1 MYMLKNK
8 FLLAFFALVFSTAL
22 KAQTITI
29 DDARLA
35 LPAGQTYGSGSVV
48 AVPVTLSSGCFAQN
62 NVFTWKLYNGAAA
75 TGDSGKITAFYITYM
90 NVTLPIGLASGS
102 NYKVEVKASTVGSVS
117 AMSAPFTVTNVASA
131 VVARAV
137 PAFSDLILKDEYYYG
152 ICDGNPLNGYALNDS
167 STVGGTDSLELV
179 DNYRIGNPI
188 TKFPRVNGKF
198 NLVFN
203 PVTAFGKTRDAYY
216 TAFVKTIS
224 PANIVSTKAYHI
236 VNSSWDL
243 KTYVEARS
251 TTYSCAG
258 DTISLGFVDDR
269 GQLPHIQQNFP
280 GAIINIDWKDGS
292 SANYTQ
298 CQILAANSKIL
309 HKYQRGSCDI
319 PNSSTGY
326 KILSTVTNPFNV
338 FNGPG
343 LTGTCAA
350 GKEDPAIVSIFS
362 KPTAIFKTDTVVCAN
377 DTIHF
382 QNLSNPGQGVANQ
395 SGLPTCAQ
403 LANYTWIIDSNFAAP
418 LYQTQNGKVETRKD
432 TAYSFNSNQPGYHY
446 VSLYINNN
454 YGFQAPCPSH
464 DTIKRFCVDTAKV
477 RPDFKLDSAGS
488 GVLKDSIVGCAP
500 VFCIKNITK
509 RTFCVDTTQF
519 NYYWRVLDATSPG
532 PNYLEVP
539 QNVNYSFTSGNKRSK
554 SPCISINK
562 TGKYFIELMASAS
575 CDLDSTTRMLK
586 YVEANGDAGVN
597 FPTGSDTLKNCGYT
611 TNTSTLTID
620 YNPSAYNIVNP
631 INDSVGVADSV
642 HYTYQASTAGALS
655 FGWAVTK
662 NGNPAVYGTDYT
674 FANTIL
680 DSALQYPKITF
691 KKPGLFKV
699 RVTFSNNCQPK
710 TAIQYVAFSE
720 PLQVSSGLAS
730 NVTDSICHTTNT
742 FNITGASASTT
753 VTNSPVG
760 QIYWTTSGDGTFNPQ
775 SGSPTTPNIF
785 SPVYTPGP
793 GDLSNSCN
801 LGATII
807 LTISALPVQPSNC
820 AVMSGIRKL
829 FIRPCVIVADTAFN
843 SCSGTSVNY
852 AITKAGLVG
861 STFTW
866 TSTVTDGTVN
876 GNTSNASGS
885 IKINDV
891 LTAIGGDGVVR
902 YTLTP
907 QKDGCVGN
915 SFIVRDTVRRIPSTP
930 VITLIHPNNALHSM
944 CSADTDTLQVTS
956 VVPTDLFS
964 WTSHTSQNVATGYSS
979 GVNQTGF
986 ISDILYNQ
994 SQPSVNDTV
1003 TYVVK
1008 SISKYGC
1015 KGMADSNYVVVTPG
1029 PNVAI
1034 IYGSNP
1040 RYTCNKSCD
1049 TIRHSKPGVVGSGTF
1064 SIVSSAPNTP
1074 TFTDLND
1081 SVTVVCDMVA
1091 GGDYVYRWTIAPA
1104 LAGGCSSTSAD
1115 VNVQIFDTLPTPFAG
1130 LDTSVC
1136 DVTGTVQRTANFKG
1150 TLTRPRLPYEFV
1162 KWNGTGLLSLNY
1174 TFNYTNAAVYPI
1186 ELRVTNQ
1193 GVCPDKV
1200 DTVLLRAYSKPSGG
1214 SLSFSPIQSS
1224 YCQGSTVTI
1233 KVNYD
1238 KTKGYVGSWQTHN
1251 TPFTG
1256 YTITPATSDS
1266 LIYTLFK
1273 QTDFSAYIYSKG
1285 WNFGCKDSA
1294 QTSGIGFFVDSPSVA
1309 GVVHATD
1316 TIVCTP
1322 GSIVYL
1328 SLTGSRGTSNP
1339 RWIVSTNSQSGPY
1352 SNAGVGAFFPVTI
1365 SQTSWFRAIVQNG
1378 NCNPD
1383 TSAPIRIFLPTG
1395 ADVAKT
1401 GNDTAVCQAQTFLLQ
1416 GNTPVVGNGYWEA
1429 IVYGAPAPVPGAYT
1443 FDLSN
1448 NYQTTTNP
1456 VIANISAPGTYKF
1469 VWKVKNLNCD
1479 ATSDTITIKNT
1490 APIIGNTINTTADT
1504 VCSGTKV
1511 TVTGNAVSVTA
1522 SAFVNSWEYSY
1533 NSGTSWNLGST
1544 AANIY
1549 TFTTSTDVWVRRT
1562 VKADSCY
1569 DYSDTIKFIVQPKI
1583 ANNTITPASNAT
1595 CINTPVPN
1603 FTGSLP
1609 TGGSGTYNY
1618 VWNYGNSTDT
1628 SNHIWTNPGVSTQN
1642 YNPGFNLTDT
1652 LHFRRIVTSGK
1663 CSDTSA
1669 IATVVVYP
1677 DAKASFTAIKTVYC
1691 ANQALLIDVPNP
1703 PALNTT
1709 FNWYADTVGGPRF
1722 TVGTGA
1728 GFPGYTIT
1736 KSLDSVKITLIA
1748 ASTFG
1753 CKSDSVSKWFYT
1765 SATPFAAF
1773 TVSVD
1778 SGCANNTGLNTTSF
1792 SFTNT
1797 TPNANSSSFS
1807 YIFNYGNGIS
1817 TSSLNPNPMDY
1828 APSTTGL
1835 DTTYNVVMT
1844 VTSQTCGSSQ
1854 ANHLI
1859 KIRTRPHVSFGLSP
1873 TYQCSG
1879 GPVAFTN
1886 QTIGSPNLTWNW
1898 KFGDGTG
1905 TSNLPNPTYIYNV
1918 ATLTT
1923 FNPVLIASNECASD
1937 SATNSAV
1944 IAANT
1949 VTLNISVKGTDK
1961 YKCLPDTV
1969 TFYTNSIGGTS
1980 YFWDFGDGNLSVPSA
1995 NGKDSI
2001 KHVYTKSGKFIVT
2014 LTGSTTC
2021 GSVVKT
2027 DSVFAYG
2034 TPIVAYSIAP
2044 NTTVCK
2050 GDTIKFTNLTDTAT
2064 NYVWDFGN
2072 GTGGGVNPTRTY
2084 SFSGTY
2090 PVKLTATRFHNLP
2103 LGGVLGCTD
2112 VSSIQTI
2119 TIRDTMPA
2127 SFTITPLGASC
2138 LPFDVQ
2144 FSNTT
2149 NITTLPIS
2157 TINWTFGEPVAQS
2170 GNPVIHKYNQLGQ
2183 YNVNLTIVN
2192 AGNCTY
2198 IDSQKVTVAGP
2209 IGTWTHDT
2217 GYICGNTPVNF
2228 QINASSTDSCTINY
2242 GDATPVVTVPFSTF
2256 PNPFTHVYTSGGN
2269 YTPTVTLKSVNG
2281 CSYFIG
2287 AIGTIKVDY
2296 VKAGYTINTPIQNCG
2311 NTVQGFTN
2319 KTTMDQSPALAA
2331 YVWNINGVTYNVPNP
2346 TVTFNTTGVYNV
2358 KMQVT
2363 SLSGCFDSVTTAPLY
2378 VKVNNIPSN
2387 LSITRQ
2393 DTACVGQTIN
2403 YTAGLSPSE
2412 DPITNYNWGFGNNT
2426 TGSGVSSQ
2434 TIYNTTGV
2442 YFDTLTVVT
2451 SNGCTNTKLSNPL
2464 VINGSPIV
2472 SINPSI
2478 DTTICSGASINL
2490 SAFSSGATPIATY
2503 SWYPPIGLSATT
2515 GANVVATPTN
2525 LTKYI
2530 VTGTSAKGCADTAS
2544 ISIDVVQPYTVSVIS
2559 SNTPH
2564 DSICIGEKIILYA
2577 SGASSYLW
2585 SPAAG
2590 LDTIRGS
2597 KVVASPTATTVYT
2610 VIGTNA
2616 ANCFTPSAS
2625 ISVGV
2630 GDTTRI
2636 SLGLDTVYLQGGTT
2650 LPLTPSVVNG
2660 PIATWAWTPATNL
2673 SCSDCGNPI
2682 ATVKDNVCYN
2692 VEATSIYGCKAQDN
2706 ICIIAFC
2713 EASQVFIP
2721 NGFTPDG
2728 DGVNDYLWIK
2738 ARGIKSVK
2746 SFRIFNRWGQ
2756 VVFERANFTPVDYD
2770 KINAWDGRIKG
2781 VIAPTEVYIYT
2792 CEVVC
2797 ENGTK
2802 FTYTGNVA
2810 VIK

>member
-29 DDARLA
+29 DNARLA
-35 LPAGQTYGSGSVV
+35 LPVGQTYGSGSVV
-48 AVPVTLSSGCFAQN
+48 AIPVTLSNGCFAQN
-62 NVFTWKLYNGAAA
+62 NVFTWKLYNATTNLA
-75 TGDSGKITAFYITYM
+75 TGDSGKIVAFYITYM
-90 NVTLPIGLASGS
+90 NVTLPAGLATDI
-102 NYKVEVKASTVGSVS
+102 YKVEVKANTAGSVS
-117 AMSAPFTVTNVASA
+117 ATSAPFLVMNVASP
-131 VVARAV
+131 VIARTV

-152 ICDGNPLNGYALNDS
+152 ICDGIPLNGYALNDS
-167 STVGGTDSLELV
+167 STVGGTDSIELV
-179 DNYRIGNPI
+179 DNYRTGAGSPFI

-203 PVTAFGKTRDAYY
+203 PVTTFGKKRDAYY

-224 PANIVSTKAYHI
+224 PLNIVSTKAYHI
-236 VNSSWDL
+236 INSSWDIS
-243 KTYVEARS
+243 TYIEARS
-251 TTYSCAG
+251 TNYSCAG
-258 DTISLGFVDDR
+258 DTISLGFIDDR

-280 GAIINIDWKDGS
+280 GALISINWKDQTFGT
-292 SANYTQ
+292 YTQ
-298 CQILAANSKIL
+298 CQILASNSKIL
-309 HKYQRGSCDI
+309 HKYLNGSCTA
-319 PNSSTGY
+319 PNSSIGY
-326 KILSTVTNPFNV
+326 DITTTVTNPFNV

-350 GKEDPAIVSIFS
+350 GAKDVQTTSIFT
-362 KPTAIFKTDTVVCAN
+362 KPVAIFKADTVVCAN

-382 QNLSNPGQGVANQ
+382 QNLSNPGQGIAGNSAN
-395 SGLPTCAQ
+395 PTCAQ

-418 LYQTQNGKVETRKD
+418 LYQTPNGKVELPKD

-454 YGFQAPCPSH
+454 YGNFSPCPVH
-464 DTIKRFCVDTAKV
+464 DTLKKFCVDTAKV
-477 RPDFKLDSAGS
+477 RPDFQLDSAGS

-500 VFCIKNITK
+500 VFCIKNVTK

-539 QNVNYSFTSGNKRSK
+539 QNINYSFTSGNKRSK

-597 FPTGSDTLKNCGYT
+597 FPTGSDTLKYCGYT
-611 TNTSTLTID
+611 TNSSTLTID
-620 YNPSAYNIVNP
+620 YSPTAPFNNAIGLV
-631 INDSVGVADSV
+631 DSV

-662 NGNPAVYGTDYT
+662 NGGSAVYGTDYS
-674 FANTIL
+674 FAGSIT

-691 KKPGLFKV
+691 KKPGLYKV

-710 TAIQYVAFSE
+710 TAVQYVAFRE
-720 PLQVSSGLAS
+720 PINVSSGLATGL
-730 NVTDSICHTTNT
+730 TDSICHTTTT
-742 FNITGASASTT
+742 FQITGASASTQ
-753 VTNSPVG
+753 VTNSTSGVG
-760 QIYWTTSGDGTFNPQ
+760 ELFWTTSGDGTFNPQ
-775 SGSPTTPNIF
+775 SGTPGTPNIF

-793 GDLSNSCN
+793 NDLTNSCN
-801 LGATII
+801 LGATIT
-807 LTISALPVQPSNC
+807 LTLTALAVQPSSC
-820 AVMSGIRKL
+820 AVVSSPRNL
-829 FIRPCVIVADTAFN
+829 FIRPCVIVSDTTFN
-843 SCSGTSVNY
+843 SCSGSAVNY
-852 AITKAGLVG
+852 KITKPGLIN

-866 TSTVTDGTVN
+866 TSNVLGGVVN
-876 GNTSNASGS
+876 GGTNPSGGT
-885 IKINDV
+885 IITDV
-891 LTAIGGDGVVR
+891 LTGNGYIQ

-907 QKDGCVGN
+907 NKDGCVGN
-915 SFIVRDTVRRIPSTP
+915 SFTVTDTVRPVPSSP
-930 VITLIHPNNALHSM
+930 IITLIYPSNAFHSM
-944 CSADTDTLQVTS
+944 CSADTDSLQITS
-956 VVPTDLFS
+956 GVSTDLFS
-964 WTSHTSQNVATGYSS
+964 WTSYTKQGKIIGNSN
-979 GVNQTGF
+979 GVNQPGVINDQLF
-986 ISDILYNQ
+986 NS
-994 SQPSVNDTV
+994 SSPSITDTV
-1003 TYVVK
+1003 IYVVK
-1008 SISKYGC
+1008 VTSKYGC
-1015 KGMADSNYVVVTPG
+1015 KGAADSNFVVVTPG
-1029 PNVAI
+1029 PNVAT
-1034 IYGSNP
+1034 IYGSSP

-1049 TIRHSKPGVVGSGTF
+1049 TIRHSKPGLVGTGTF
-1064 SIVSSAPNTP
+1064 SIVSSNPNTP
-1074 TFTDLND
+1074 TFTNLND

-1091 GGDYVYRWTIAPA
+1091 GGGYVYRWTIAPT
-1104 LAGGCSSTSAD
+1104 LAGCSSTSAD
-1115 VNVQIFDTLPTPFAG
+1115 VDVQIFDTLPTPFAG

-1136 DVTGTVQRTANFKG
+1136 DVTGTLQRTAKFKG
-1150 TLTRPRLPYEFV
+1150 TISRPIFSYEYV
-1162 KWNGTGLLSLNY
+1162 QWNGGNIFNSNY
-1174 TFNYTNAAVYPI
+1174 TFNYTNPGIYPLI
-1186 ELRVTNQ
+1186 FRTSNQ
-1193 GVCPDKV
+1193 GVCPDKT

-1214 SLSFSPIQSS
+1214 SLSWDPIQPS
-1224 YCQGSTVTI
+1224 YCQGTTVTI
-1233 KVNYD
+1233 KANYD
-1238 KTKGYVGSWQTHN
+1238 KTKGDVGSWQKAL

-1266 LIYTLFK
+1266 LVYTLL
-1273 QTDFSAYIYSKG
+1273 QPTGFSAYIYSKG
-1285 WNFGCKDSA
+1285 WNYGCRDSS
-1294 QTSGIGFFVDSPSVA
+1294 QTSGVNFLVDSPSVA
-1309 GVVHATD
+1309 GVAHATD

-1322 GSIVYL
+1322 GSVVYL

-1339 RWIVSTNSQSGPY
+1339 RWIVSTSSQNGPY
-1352 SNAGVGAFFPVTI
+1352 SAAGVGSFSFFPVTI
-1365 SQTSWFRAIVQNG
+1365 NQTSWFRALVQNG

-1429 IVYGAPAPVPGAYT
+1429 MVYQTPPPVPGAYT

-1456 VIANISAPGTYKF
+1456 VLANISASGTYIF

-1490 APIIGNTINTTADT
+1490 APINGNTINTTADT

-1511 TVTGNAVSVTA
+1511 SVTGNAVSVSGST
-1522 SAFVNSWEYSY
+1522 FVNSWEYSY

-1544 AANIY
+1544 APNIY
-1549 TFTTSTDVWVRRT
+1549 TFTTSTDVWVRRV

-1569 DYSDTIKFIVQPKI
+1569 DYSNIIKFIVQPKI
-1583 ANNTITPASNAT
+1583 ANNTITPAANAT

-1603 FTGSLP
+1603 FAGSLP

-1663 CSDTSA
+1663 CTDTSA
-1669 IATVVVYP
+1669 VATVFVYP
-1677 DAKASFTAIKTVYC
+1677 DAKADFTSNIYTRCPTFLLGNYITNNVQPFTSYDWYVTYHGVRTFL
-1691 ANQALLIDVPNP
+1691 ANS
-1703 PALNTT
+1703 TS
-1709 FNWYADTVGGPRF
+1709 
-1722 TVGTGA
+1722 
-1728 GFPGYTIT
+1728 FPGYSIT
-1736 KSLDSVKITLIA
+1736 GGPDSAMITLIA
-1748 ASTFG
+1748 TSLHNPV
-1753 CKSDSVSKWFYT
+1753 CKTDSISRMFYT
-1765 SATPFAAF
+1765 SATPVAAF
-1773 TVSVD
+1773 NVSTHIA
-1778 SGCANNTGLNTTSF
+1778 CANNTGLSTTSVV
-1792 SFTNT
+1792 FTNAT
-1797 TPNANSSSFS
+1797 LNKNLFT
-1807 YIFNYGNGIS
+1807 YQWQWGNGS
-1817 TSSLNPNPMDY
+1817 QSSIIDPLAGGEVYP
-1828 APSTTGL
+1828 PSTTGS
-1835 DTTYNVVMT
+1835 DSI
-1844 VTSQTCGSSQ
+1844 VTATLLAISQTCGTSLASDT
-1854 ANHLI
+1854 I
-1859 KIRTRPHVSFGLSP
+1859 RIRTRPHVNFNLTPS
-1873 TYQCSG
+1873 YQCSG
-1879 GPVAFTN
+1879 GLITFTN
-1886 QTIGSPNLTWNW
+1886 QTVGSPNLTWNW
-1898 KFGDGTG
+1898 IYDDATANA
-1905 TSNLPNPTYIYNV
+1905 TTQNTTHIYNDTV
-1918 ATLTT
+1918 LTT
-1923 FNPVLIASNECASD
+1923 HTPKLIASNECASD
-1937 SATNSAV
+1937 SATNSVV

-1949 VTLNISVKGTDK
+1949 VTLNISVKGSDK

-1969 TFYTNSIGGTS
+1969 TFYTNSSGGTN
-1980 YFWDFGDGNLSVPSA
+1980 YTWDFGDGSGFNPST

-2001 KHVYTKSGKFIVT
+2001 TYIYTKSGKFVVS

-2027 DSVFAYG
+2027 DTAFAYG
-2034 TPIVAYSIAP
+2034 TPIVAFSISP

-2050 GDTIKFTNLTDTAT
+2050 GDTVRFTNLTDTAT
-2064 NYVWDFGN
+2064 SYIWNFGN
-2072 GTGGGVNPTRTY
+2072 GFGGGVNPTRTY
-2084 SFSGTY
+2084 GASGNY
-2090 PVKLTATRFHNLP
+2090 SIQLEAKRSHPLP
-2103 LGGVLGCTD
+2103 LGGNLQCSAK
-2112 VSSIQTI
+2112 SSIQTI

-2144 FSNTT
+2144 FNNTT

-2183 YNVNLTIVN
+2183 YNVNLTVTN

-2209 IGTWTHDT
+2209 IGTWIHDT
-2217 GYICGNTPVNF
+2217 GYVCGNTPVNF
-2228 QINASSTDSCTINY
+2228 QINASSTDSVTINY

-2256 PNPFTHVYTSGGN
+2256 PNPFPHVYTSGGN

-2287 AIGTIKVDY
+2287 AVGTIRVDY
-2296 VKAGYTINTPIQNCG
+2296 VKAGYTVNTPIQNCG

-2331 YVWNINGVTYNVPNP
+2331 YVWNINGVTYNVPSP
-2346 TVTFNTTGVYNV
+2346 SVTFNTTGVYNV

-2363 SLSGCFDSVTTAPLY
+2363 SVSGCFDSVTTAPLY
-2378 VKVNNIPSN
+2378 VKVNNVPSN

-2403 YTAGLSPSE
+2403 YTASLSPSE
-2412 DPITNYNWGFGNNT
+2412 DPITNYNWGFGNGT
-2426 TGSGVSSQ
+2426 TGGGVSSQ
-2434 TIYNTTGV
+2434 TIYNSTGV

-2451 SNGCTNTKLSNPL
+2451 SNGCSNKLVTGPL
-2464 VINGSPIV
+2464 VINGSPVV

-2503 SWYPPIGLSATT
+2503 SWYPPIGLNATT
-2515 GANVVATPTN
+2515 GANVVATPSN

-2530 VTGTSAKGCADTAS
+2530 VTGVSSKGCSDTAS
-2544 ISIDVVQPYTVSVIS
+2544 INIDVVQPYTVSVIS
-2559 SNTPH
+2559 STTPH
-2564 DSICIGEKIILYA
+2564 DSICIGEKITLYA

-2610 VIGTNA
+2610 VVGTNA
-2616 ANCFTPSAS
+2616 ANCFSPSAS

-2673 SCSDCGNPI
+2673 SCADCGNPT
-2682 ATVKDNVCYN
+2682 ATVKSNICYS
-2692 VEATSIYGCKAQDN
+2692 VEATSIYGCKAYDS

-2721 NGFTPDG
+2721 NAFTPDG